1 MSSDRVEEETSL
13 RSVDSTREVG
23 KREGDRLPDDQI
35 RIGGSD
41 GAKETAPASTGR
53 ELQTV
58 LPESP
63 TEVEEILELEGCS
76 KNNGKNDASVIA
88 SNSPT
93 RADIST
99 TQPPRKKQRKT
110 EETRGGWRFS
120 AEVPDQPFTPQVQ
133 ITLPKDSPLHSLI
146 LPPSTTKSVGP
157 KMKPI
162 KEKEKVPAKKKAK
175 LVKKKPVVK
184 KVNYKCG
191 ACGKRCATLEMVK
204 SHLCVPRL
212 QCLDCLP
219 SEVILPNRQILL
231 HHLNTDHPNLCLPC
245 KQCDQEFH
253 SQTLLR
259 WHTKVHEVER
269 QKKVEE
275 VTQAV
280 TNALEAAIASEKLKT
295 TPQPEVVKNVAL
307 ETADNVEVTPQE
319 VTDEFHA
326 TEEPDDHPSQ
336 SVVELEVPFTTI
348 PETSDPEPLG
358 NIVEMSRRDEEIVDS
373 PSTPA
378 TITHPAQRTQPLAAP
393 LKSPT
398 FECSKCKKTF
408 NTRLRFNNHRL
419 RCGIEVKKEPIMQR
433 PRKKESTRW
442 EYFLPY

>member
-1 MSSDRVEEETSL
+1 M
-13 RSVDSTREVG
+13 
-23 KREGDRLPDDQI
+23 
-35 RIGGSD
+35 
-41 GAKETAPASTGR
+41 
-53 ELQTV
+53 
-58 LPESP
+58 
-63 TEVEEILELEGCS
+63 
-76 KNNGKNDASVIA
+76 
-88 SNSPT
+88 
-93 RADIST
+93 
-99 TQPPRKKQRKT
+99 
-110 EETRGGWRFS
+110 
-120 AEVPDQPFTPQVQ
+120 
-133 ITLPKDSPLHSLI
+133 
-146 LPPSTTKSVGP
+146 
-157 KMKPI
+157 
-162 KEKEKVPAKKKAK
+162 KKKTK

-245 KQCDQEFH
+245 NQCDQEFH
-253 SQTLLR
+253 SQTLLK

-269 QKKVEE
+269 QKKEEE

-280 TNALEAAIASEKLKT
+280 TDALEAAIASEKLKT

-307 ETADNVEVTPQE
+307 ETADDVEVTPQE

-326 TEEPDDHPSQ
+326 TEELDDLPSE
-336 SVVELEVPFTTI
+336 SVVELEVPVTTI
-348 PETSDPEPLG
+348 PETSDPEPVV
-358 NIVEMSRRDEEIVDS
+358 NIVEISRRDEEIEDS
-373 PSTPA
+373 PSTSANTP
-378 TITHPAQRTQPLAAP
+378 ITHPSHRIQPLAAP

-433 PRKKESTRW
+433 PAKKENTRW

>member
-1 MSSDRVEEETSL
+1 MEDETNL
-13 RSVDSTREVG
+13 CSVDSTRETSQ
-23 KREGDRLPDDQI
+23 REGDGLPDDQI

-41 GAKETAPASTGR
+41 VGKESAPTSTGR

-58 LPESP
+58 PPESP
-63 TEVEEILELEGCS
+63 AEVEEILELQGCS
-76 KNNGKNDASVIA
+76 KNNSKNDASVIA
-88 SNSPT
+88 SSSST
-93 RADIST
+93 TADIST

-120 AEVPDQPFTPQVQ
+120 AEVSDQPFTPQVQ

-146 LPPSTTKSVGP
+146 LPPSTTKSVGA
-157 KMKPI
+157 KIKP
-162 KEKEKVPAKKKAK
+162 KEKEKVPVKKKAK

-253 SQTLLR
+253 SQTLLK

-269 QKKVEE
+269 QKKEEE

-280 TNALEAAIASEKLKT
+280 TDALEAAIASEKLKT
-295 TPQPEVVKNVAL
+295 TPQPEVVKNMAL
-307 ETADNVEVTPQE
+307 ETADDVEVTPQE

-326 TEEPDDHPSQ
+326 TEELDDLPSE
-336 SVVELEVPFTTI
+336 SVVELEVPVTTI
-348 PETSDPEPLG
+348 PETSDPEPVV
-358 NIVEMSRRDEEIVDS
+358 NIVEISRRDEEIVDS
-373 PSTPA
+373 PSTPS
-378 TITHPAQRTQPLAAP
+378 TPITHSSHRIQPLAAP

-433 PRKKESTRW
+433 PAKKENTRW
-442 EYFLPY
+442 EYFLSY

>member
-1 MSSDRVEEETSL
+1 MEDETSL
-13 RSVDSTREVG
+13 RSVDSTRDPS
-23 KREGDRLPDDQI
+23 KREGDGLPDDQI

-41 GAKETAPASTGR
+41 GAKETALASTGR
-53 ELQTV
+53 QLQTV
-58 LPESP
+58 PPESP
-63 TEVEEILELEGCS
+63 AEVREILELQACKG
-76 KNNGKNDASVIA
+76 VIA
-88 SNSPT
+88 SSCPT

-99 TQPPRKKQRKT
+99 TQPHRKKQRKT
-110 EETRGGWRFS
+110 AETRGGWRFS

-146 LPPSTTKSVGP
+146 LPPSTLTKSVGA
-157 KMKPI
+157 KMKP
-162 KEKEKVPAKKKAK
+162 KEKEKVPVKKKAK

-191 ACGKRCATLEMVK
+191 ACGKKCATLEMVK
-204 SHLCVPRL
+204 THLCVPRL
-212 QCLDCLP
+212 QCLDCHP

-253 SQTLLR
+253 SQTLLK

-280 TNALEAAIASEKLKT
+280 TDALEAAIASEKLKT
-295 TPQPEVVKNVAL
+295 IIQPEVVKNVAL
-307 ETADNVEVTPQE
+307 ETEDNVEVTPQE

-326 TEEPDDHPSQ
+326 TEEPDDLPSE
-336 SVVELEVPFTTI
+336 SVVELEVPVTTI
-348 PETSDPEPLG
+348 PETSDPEPVG
-358 NIVEMSRRDEEIVDS
+358 NIVEISRRDEEIEDS
-373 PSTPA
+373 PSTPS
-378 TITHPAQRTQPLAAP
+378 TPITHPSQRTQPLVAP

-433 PRKKESTRW
+433 PAKKENTRW
-442 EYFLPY
+442 EYFLSY